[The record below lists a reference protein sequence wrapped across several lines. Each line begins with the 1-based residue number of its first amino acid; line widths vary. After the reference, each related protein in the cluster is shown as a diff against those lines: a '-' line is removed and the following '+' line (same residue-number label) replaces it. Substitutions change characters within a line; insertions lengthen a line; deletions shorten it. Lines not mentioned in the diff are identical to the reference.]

1 MDRMNNNFVQD
12 FNSFHKRNL
21 DEYETIQADSGR
33 LKLFRQKYKY
43 FDPKNTIKKS
53 LIHETLRYEGFEV
66 YNTTSN
72 RRNIFEMASKKIRG
86 MYKHG
91 QACKT
96 ELSCEK
102 ILSDIKKNI
111 LSVAITKNTLL
122 AGGQF
127 TTRFIAR
134 MRKAGYE
141 DMRRHVMV
149 INSKENN
156 LGGNATH
163 CKNID
168 EAWSIICD
176 TNNQFKIIFM
186 CSNNTRIKDILV
198 LLERYKLL
206 IQSKKDIVIHYD
218 EAHNKNEGIPVYRNY
233 VENILL
239 YEFVKELVPITA
251 SSGTIFDSEN
261 PIWNKDYLLANRLNF
276 INQEM
281 VNSKIKSDSPS
292 YSSIKDGIEV
302 DIDELFSTEIPH
314 GDFLTTNGRCYDNFI
329 YEADFKRVY
338 PNSTHEDYLRK
349 GRLNFCRESFIGDEE
364 LAVNCAKEIFDND
377 QDIKYETYLS
387 EIIIEEKEERIFLAD
402 MANFHVVCTPSRR
415 IITYALMKYAVSR
428 NYNPVTIGLFGGSI
442 HYRFKDLQ
450 RNSVFHGEFID
461 DENSS
466 SKEFN
471 DRLYDF
477 LLAHSLL
484 NRCVII
490 LGNYQSVGESNTLVN
505 SKYGYLRS
513 AILLKG
519 CRLTTEQRYQF
530 FLRSCF
536 VVDKF
541 KLDNPTWKKEDI
553 TKFIVGEKES
563 IQDAKTYEVQNDEL
577 VQDLI
582 DHPEEEDN
590 QMTFDLGGI
599 NNTPISNNSSS
610 SSNTRRSIPVQF
622 KIEDNDSEHV
632 VKLLDIMK
640 KHSRDETEKANF
652 MINLIKSVEDS
663 SVVFV
668 DHNVPRI
675 MLSNYKL
682 KEFRCYR
689 SGDELRAGNEIT
701 SYRFKNYRD
710 HFEQKM
716 SYKNGDLKKHECEIH
731 CSINKYVLELG
742 GGAKFINNPN
752 TFYMTF
758 AY

>member
-1 MDRMNNNFVQD
+1 MDRIITDFVRDYNN
-12 FNSFHKRNL
+12 FHKRNL
-21 DEYETIQADSGR
+21 EEYESIQTDSGR
-33 LKLFRQKYKY
+33 VKLFRQKFRY
-43 FDPKNTIKKS
+43 FDPKNKIKKP
-53 LIHETLRYEGFEV
+53 LIHEMFACDGFEQ
-66 YNTTSN
+66 YNTP
-72 RRNIFEMASKKIRG
+72 NIKRHVLEMVSKKIRG

-102 ILSDIKKNI
+102 ILSDIRKNI

-127 TTRFIAR
+127 TTRFISR

-176 TNNQFKIIFM
+176 TNNQFKVIFV

-198 LLERYKLL
+198 LLERYRFL
-206 IQSKKDIVIHYD
+206 IQSMKEIVIHYD
-218 EAHNKNEGIPVYRNY
+218 EAHNKNEGIPVFRNY

-239 YEFVKELVPITA
+239 YDFVKELVPITA
-251 SSGTIFDSEN
+251 SSGTIFDNEN
-261 PIWNKDYLLANRLNF
+261 PVWNKENLLANRLNF
-276 INQEM
+276 INQDM

-292 YSSIKDGIEV
+292 YSSIRDAIEV
-302 DIDELFSTEIPH
+302 DIDDIFSGELRSTLH
-314 GDFLTTNGRCYDNFI
+314 DNFI
-329 YEADFKRVY
+329 CETDFKRVY
-338 PNSTHEDYLRK
+338 PNSTHEDYVKK

-364 LAVNCAKEIFDND
+364 LSMNCAKEILIND
-377 QDIKYETYLS
+377 RDIKYETYLS
-387 EIIIEEKEERIFLAD
+387 EVIIEEKEERIFLAD
-402 MANFHVVCTPSRR
+402 KPNFHVICTPSRR
-415 IITYALMKYAVSR
+415 IVSYTLMKYAVTRS
-428 NYNPVTIGLFGGSI
+428 YNPVTIGLFGGSI

-450 RNSVFHGEFID
+450 RNSVFHGEFIN
-461 DENSS
+461 DEESN

-471 DRLYDF
+471 ERLFDF
-477 LLAHSLL
+477 LQHHGLL

-490 LGNYQSVGESNTLVN
+490 IGNYQSVGESNTLVN

-519 CRLTTEQRYQF
+519 CKLTAEQRYQF
-530 FLRSCF
+530 FLRCCF
-536 VVDKF
+536 VVDRF
-541 KLDNPTWKKEDI
+541 KLDNPDWKKEDI
-553 TKFIVGEKES
+553 TKFVVGDRDS
-563 IQDAKTYEVQNDEL
+563 IQDAKTYETQNDDL

-582 DHPEEEDN
+582 DSPEDENIE
-590 QMTFDLGGI
+590 MTFDSSAIAI
-599 NNTPISNNSSS
+599 NNSTSN
-610 SSNTRRSIPVQF
+610 NTRRSIPVQF
-622 KIEDNDSEHV
+622 KIEDNDSHHV
-632 VKLLDIMK
+632 IALIEIMK
-640 KHSRDETEKANF
+640 KYSRDETEKADF
-652 MINLIKSVEDS
+652 MTNLINAIEDS

-668 DHNVPRI
+668 DHNVPKI
-675 MLSNYKL
+675 MLSSYKL

-689 SGDELRAGNEIT
+689 SGDDLRAGNEIT

-716 SYKNGDLKKHECEIH
+716 SYKNGDLKKLEGEIH
-731 CSINKYVLELG
+731 CCINKYVLDLG
-742 GGAKFINNPN
+742 GGAKFVNNPN

>member
-1 MDRMNNNFVQD
+1 MERATNDFVREYNN
-12 FNSFHKRNL
+12 FHKRNL
-21 DEYETIQADSGR
+21 EEYETIQADSGR
-33 LKLFRQKYKY
+33 VKLFRQKYKY

-53 LIHETLRYEGFEV
+53 LIHEMFSYDGFEHF
-66 YNTTSN
+66 NN
-72 RRNIFEMASKKIRG
+72 PNMKRHIFEMVSKKIRG
-86 MYKHG
+86 MFKHG

-102 ILSDIKKNI
+102 ILSDVRKNI
-111 LSVAITKNTLL
+111 LSLAITKNTLL

-141 DMRRHVMV
+141 DMKKHVMV

-163 CKNID
+163 CRNID

-176 TNNQFKIIFM
+176 TNNQFKVIFM

-198 LLERYKLL
+198 LLERFRFLL
-206 IQSKKDIVIHYD
+206 QWKKEIVIHYD

-239 YEFVKELVPITA
+239 YDFVKELVPITA

-261 PIWNKDYLLANRLNF
+261 PVWNKENLILNRLNF
-276 INQEM
+276 INQDM
-281 VNSKIKSDSPS
+281 VNSRIKSDSPA
-292 YSSIKDGIEV
+292 YSSIRDAIEV
-302 DIDELFSTEIPH
+302 DVDEVFPVSSSH
-314 GDFLTTNGRCYDNFI
+314 DNFI
-329 YEADFKRVY
+329 CELDFKRVY
-338 PNSTHEDYLRK
+338 PSSTHEDYVRK

-364 LAVNCAKEIFDND
+364 LSMNCAKEILNNN

-387 EIIIEEKEERIFLAD
+387 EVIIEEKEEKIFLPNT
-402 MANFHVVCTPSRR
+402 ANFHVICTPSRR
-415 IITYALMKYAVSR
+415 IVTYSIMKYAVSTS
-428 NYNPVTIGLFGGSI
+428 YNPVTIGLFGGSI

-450 RNSVFHGEFID
+450 RNSVFHGEFIV

-466 SKEFN
+466 NKEFN
-471 DRLYDF
+471 DRLFEF
-477 LLAHSLL
+477 LEAHSLL
-484 NRCVII
+484 SRCVII
-490 LGNYQSVGESNTLVN
+490 IGNYQSVGESNTLVN

-513 AILLKG
+513 AILLRG
-519 CRLTTEQRYQF
+519 CKLTAEQRYQF
-530 FLRSCF
+530 FLRCCF

-541 KLDNPTWKKEDI
+541 KIDNPDWKKEDI
-553 TKFIVGEKES
+553 TKFVIGDKES
-563 IQDAKTYEVQNDEL
+563 IQDAKTYETQNDEL

-582 DHPEEEDN
+582 DSPEEEN
-590 QMTFDLGGI
+590 VAMSFTSLTS
-599 NNTPISNNSSS
+599 NTSSS
-610 SSNTRRSIPVQF
+610 SNSNSTSNTRRSIPIQF

-632 VKLLDIMK
+632 TQLVDIMRK
-640 KHSRDETEKANF
+640 LSRDESEKADF
-652 MINLIKSVEDS
+652 MTYLTNSIMDS
-663 SVVFV
+663 SVVFI
-668 DHNVPRI
+668 DHNVPKI
-675 MLSNYKL
+675 TLPSFKL

-689 SGDELRAGNEIT
+689 SGDDLRAGNEIT

-716 SYKNGDLKKHECEIH
+716 PYKNGELKKMECEIH
-731 CSINKYVLELG
+731 CCVNKYVLELG

>member
-1 MDRMNNNFVQD
+1 MNNNFIQD
-12 FNSFHKRNL
+12 YNSFHKRNL
-21 DEYETIQADSGR
+21 EEYETIQTDSGR

-53 LIHETLRYEGFEV
+53 LIHETFSYEGFEV
-66 YNTTSN
+66 YANN

-141 DMRRHVMV
+141 DMKKHVMV

-176 TNNQFKIIFM
+176 TNNQFKIIFV

-218 EAHNKNEGIPVYRNY
+218 EAHNKNEGIPAYRNY

-251 SSGTIFDSEN
+251 SCGTIFDSEN
-261 PIWNKDYLLANRLNF
+261 PIWNKDNLLANRLNF
-276 INQEM
+276 INQDM

-302 DIDELFSTEIPH
+302 DIDELFSTDLLSH
-314 GDFLTTNGRCYDNFI
+314 NDNFI

-364 LAVNCAKEIFDND
+364 LAMNCAKKIFDNE

-387 EIIIEEKEERIFLAD
+387 EVIIEEKEERIFLAD
-402 MANFHVVCTPSRR
+402 TANFHVVCTPSRR
-415 IITYALMKYAVSR
+415 IITYNMMKYAVSR

-450 RNSVFHGEFID
+450 RNSVFHGEFIN

-519 CRLTTEQRYQF
+519 CRLTAEQRYQF
-530 FLRSCF
+530 FLRCCF

-553 TKFIVGEKES
+553 TKFIIGDKES

-582 DHPEEEDN
+582 DNPEEEN
-590 QMTFDLGGI
+590 KQMTFDSGAAAATSI
-599 NNTPISNNSSS
+599 S

-632 VKLLDIMK
+632 VKLVDIMK
-640 KHSRDETEKANF
+640 KISRDETEKSEF
-652 MINLIKSVEDS
+652 MVNLIKSVEDS

-675 MLSNYKL
+675 MLTSYKL

-731 CSINKYVLELG
+731 CSVNKYVLELG

>member
-1 MDRMNNNFVQD
+1 MDRITVDFIKEYNN
-12 FNSFHKRNL
+12 FHKRNL
-21 DEYETIQADSGR
+21 EEYESIQTDSGR

-43 FDPKNTIKKS
+43 FDPKNTIKKP
-53 LIHETLRYEGFEV
+53 LIHEMFSYDGFE
-66 YNTTSN
+66 TFASTK
-72 RRNIFEMASKKIRG
+72 RNIFEFASKKIRG

-102 ILSDIKKNI
+102 ILSDIRKNI

-141 DMRRHVMV
+141 DMRKHVMI

-176 TNNQFKIIFM
+176 TNNQFKIIFV

-198 LLERYKLL
+198 LLERYKMLL
-206 IQSKKDIVIHYD
+206 THSKKEIVIHYD
-218 EAHNKNEGIPVYRNY
+218 EAHNKNEGIPAYRNY

-239 YEFVKELVPITA
+239 YEFVRELVPITA
-251 SSGTIFDSEN
+251 SSGTIFDNEN
-261 PIWNKDYLLANRLNF
+261 PVWNKDNLLSNRLNF
-276 INQEM
+276 INQDM

-302 DIDELFSTEIPH
+302 DIDELYSPEIS
-314 GDFLTTNGRCYDNFI
+314 RYDNTI

-338 PNSTHEDYLRK
+338 PYSTHEDYIRK

-364 LAVNCAKEIFDND
+364 SSMNCAKEILDNLD
-377 QDIKYETYLS
+377 DIKYETYLS
-387 EIIIEEKEERIFLAD
+387 EVIIEEKEERIFLAD
-402 MANFHVVCTPSRR
+402 KPNVHVICTPSRR
-415 IITYALMKYAVSR
+415 IVSYGVMKYAVTK
-428 NYNPVTIGLFGGSI
+428 NYNPVTIGLYGGSI

-450 RNSVFHGEFID
+450 RNSVFQGEFIND
-461 DENSS
+461 DSSS

-471 DRLYDF
+471 DRLHEF
-477 LLAHSLL
+477 LLEHSLL

-490 LGNYQSVGESNTLVN
+490 VGNYQSVGESNTLVN

-519 CRLTTEQRYQF
+519 CRLTAEQRYQF
-530 FLRSCF
+530 FLRCCF
-536 VVDKF
+536 VVDRF
-541 KLDNPTWKKEDI
+541 KIDNPDWKKEDI
-553 TKFIVGEKES
+553 TKFIIGDKES

-582 DHPEEEDN
+582 DNPEDEN
-590 QMTFDLGGI
+590 QSMTFD
-599 NNTPISNNSSS
+599 TISNVSATPNISS
-610 SSNTRRSIPVQF
+610 TRRSIPLQF
-622 KIEDNDSEHV
+622 KIEDNDSGHV
-632 VKLLDIMK
+632 IKLMDIMR
-640 KHSRDETEKANF
+640 KHSRDETEKAEF
-652 MINLIKSVEDS
+652 MDSLIKSIEDS
-663 SVVFV
+663 SVVYI

-675 MLSNYKL
+675 VLTSYKL

-689 SGDELRAGNEIT
+689 SGDESKAGNEIT

-716 SYKNGDLKKHECEIH
+716 PYKNGDLKKMECEIH
-731 CSINKYVLELG
+731 SCLNKYVLDLG
-742 GGAKFINNPN
+742 SGTKFVNNPN